1 MKIRFWFACS
11 LLTLLLPTMVHA
23 QVSID
28 VMKITCRQ
36 FLTGRMLPTK
46 SMALWFSGYYSGK
59 RGATI
64 INAGD
69 VKPNADKVED
79 YCGLHQDETVMNAVE
94 RIFDI
99 K

>member
-28 VMKITCRQ
+28 VTKITCRQ

-46 SMALWFSGYYSGK
+46 SMALKLHNLRASQLCSQRQMMNVRQVLVAYQHVGYG
-59 RGATI
+59 
-64 INAGD
+64 
-69 VKPNADKVED
+69 
-79 YCGLHQDETVMNAVE
+79 
-94 RIFDI
+94 
-99 K
+99 